1 MFTGTNC
8 CFFRKIRKYWR
19 REFPRWQSKKTL
31 RLFLLVGTPKV
42 QLFTEQL
49 LMRKTRTYQKRFST
63 NKDIKKELQQDRQE
77 EYSCY
82 LVKTYILGGWPIN
95 GRTITTM
102 RVLPKEWR
110 VWATH
115 WVPQPGVPM
124 LGRWAPIPGC
134 LSCKPMLGR

>member
-8 CFFRKIRKYWR
+8 FFFRKIRKYWR

-82 LVKTYILGGWPIN
+82 LVKTYILGG
-95 GRTITTM
+95 
-102 RVLPKEWR
+102 
-110 VWATH
+110 
-115 WVPQPGVPM
+115 
-124 LGRWAPIPGC
+124 
-134 LSCKPMLGR
+134 